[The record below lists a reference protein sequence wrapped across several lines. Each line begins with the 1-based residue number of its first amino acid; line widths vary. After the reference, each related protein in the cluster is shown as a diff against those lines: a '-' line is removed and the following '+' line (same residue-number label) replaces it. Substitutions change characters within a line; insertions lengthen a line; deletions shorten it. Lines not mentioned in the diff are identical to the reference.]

1 MSDLTLETTL
11 TANAGPLNAA
21 LQSSGRAVQ
30 EFSAEAVAASKSQ
43 TAATTSNTA
52 SLNALT
58 EALKKLGTEY
68 DRTGGSH
75 DRYNRKSKE
84 VADNTRQVAAA
95 MRTLPAQFT
104 DIATQLQGGASPFTV
119 LLQQGGQIKDQFG
132 GIRPALQGVLS
143 LLTPTAVGFGAV
155 ALGAGALVYAAKQG
169 ADEVSALNKQLA
181 LMGPNISLSA
191 NGVLRL
197 SDNVAAVARAPIG
210 QVREL
215 TQEMLRVQLVGTGA
229 LEEGTRAALA
239 MQRLT
244 GQTASEVSAQFS
256 GMAGGVAAWAA
267 KANASY
273 AFLSASQYDQVRSL
287 EAQGRAAEAARLVLG
302 ELAATMEQRLAPTL
316 SAQDRMLQDLSR
328 TWSKFWESLKS
339 RGEPESAEKQLAGLQ
354 EQLQNVEGQM
364 PLLDRLLLKLAPG
377 SFGGQEAAAAAATI
391 RARLAAQEGALR
403 GALNRS
409 ALNAAE
415 RAAATKAEQDQIEKM
430 SSAHQA
436 ALASIEKA
444 GAAQRLAA
452 TTVALASRQAAT
464 ELSFQRNE
472 VTAREHQAE
481 LLKIDL
487 ARIAAQETQ
496 LKRLRDIEAARKPT
510 NETDALQQQAAIL
523 QIDAQRTALGEKR
536 VRLLADEAQGLRAIT
551 PKVTQTDPRDALRAF
566 KAQDERNVEA
576 ALKERSAD
584 SIKAQAELVAANK
597 ALGISLIRD
606 DRARGLAQI
615 AAEED
620 VLRKRLDLASLNAE
634 ERRRVEEDL
643 ATWRVRREAE
653 LTEQLKPE
661 WQRRLE
667 AWQDMNKAMQMSY
680 DSLMTT
686 FVDEGEKAFVEW
698 QRTGKLNARGMVTA
712 IGDELAKLAY
722 RRYLAGAVSSGADWL
737 MNAIG
742 VSLGSGLSIDTGGY
756 GIGSSSGTVGLPT
769 RGGAAT
775 GTNFVERDMLT
786 IIHKG
791 EAVVPKQFNP
801 WAGGSGGAVGGQPVV
816 QNITYNVPAGQSP
829 AAYAAALEQNNQ
841 RLEAK
846 LLGDMARPGRPANRA
861 AAAARY

>member
-1 MSDLTLETTL
+1 MSDLNLETTL

-21 LQSSGRAVQ
+21 LQAGSRGVQ
-30 EFSAEAVAASKSQ
+30 EFSAEAVAASKAQ
-43 TAATTSNTA
+43 TAATTASTATLNTQTD
-52 SLNALT
+52 ALKRVQT
-58 EALKKLGTEY
+58 EATKAGAAQE
-68 DRTGGSH
+68 
-75 DRYNRKSKE
+75 RYTRQAREAAEGN
-84 VADNTRQVAAA
+84 RQVAAA

-104 DIATQLQGGASPFTV
+104 DIATQLQGGANPLTI
-119 LLQQGGQIKDQFG
+119 LLQQGGQIKDSFG
-132 GIRPALQGVLS
+132 GIRPAVQGILS
-143 LLTPTAVGFGAV
+143 LLTPTAVG
-155 ALGAGALVYAAKQG
+155 LGALAAVGGTMAFAMYQG
-169 ADEVSALNKQLA
+169 ATEVSALNKQLA
-181 LMGPNISLSA
+181 LMGPNATLSSG
-191 NGVLRL
+191 GVLRL
-197 SDNVAAVARAPIG
+197 AEGVAAVTRTPVG
-210 QVREL
+210 QVKEL
-215 TQEMLRVQLVGTGA
+215 TAELLRVQVIGTSS
-229 LEEGTRAALA
+229 LEVGTRAGLAL
-239 MQRLT
+239 QKLT
-244 GQTASEVSAQFS
+244 GQTAAEVAEQFS
-256 GMAGGVAAWAA
+256 GMSSGVAAWAA

-273 AFLSASQYDQVRSL
+273 AFLSAAQYNQVRSL
-287 EAQGRAAEAARLVLG
+287 EAQGRSSEAVRLVLA
-302 ELAATMEQRLAPTL
+302 ELAATMEQRLQPTL
-316 SAQDRMLQDLSR
+316 GAQDRTLQSLSV
-328 TWSKFWESLKS
+328 TWSKFWDSLKS
-339 RGEPESAEKQLAGLQ
+339 KGEPETAEQQLASLQ
-354 EQLQNVEGQM
+354 RQLQDVEGQL
-364 PLLDRLLLKLAPG
+364 PILDQLLLRFAPN
-377 SFGGQEAAAAAATI
+377 SFGGQEAAAAAAAV
-391 RARLAAQEGALR
+391 RARLSADEQARR
-403 GALNRS
+403 GAANRS

-415 RAAATKAEQDQIEKM
+415 RGAAAKAEQEQIEKL
-430 SSAHQA
+430 SASHQA
-436 ALASIEKA
+436 ALAAIEKA

-452 TTVALASRQAAT
+452 TTVSLASQQAAS
-464 ELSFQRNE
+464 ELSFQRAE
-472 VTAREHQAE
+472 ISASTHQAN

-496 LKRLRDIEAARKPT
+496 LKRLRDIEAGRKPA
-510 NETDALQQQAAIL
+510 NETDALQQQAAL
-523 QIDAQRTALGEKR
+523 AQIDAQRTALQEKR
-536 VRLLADEAQGLRAIT
+536 VRLLADEQQGLRTIS
-551 PKVTQTDPRDALRAF
+551 PKVTQSDPRDALRAF
-566 KAQDERNVEA
+566 KAQDERNVEQ
-576 ALKERSAD
+576 ALKERSAE
-584 SIKAQAELVAANK
+584 STKAQAELVAANK
-597 ALGISLIRD
+597 AMGIALIRD

-615 AAEED
+615 EAEED

-742 VSLGSGLSIDTGGY
+742 MSLGSGLSIDTGGY

-816 QNITYNVPAGQSP
+816 QNVTYNVPAGQSP